1 MKRSTFITWEQ
12 LKVGSLILVA
22 LLIMIV
28 AIFRL
33 GQAAN
38 LFTERYELVTFL
50 PNANGLR
57 EGGSVT
63 VAGQLAGIVKR
74 IDFLPVDGDTTR
86 NLRVTIAVDQSL
98 QEQIREDTRAKLRTM
113 GLLGDKILDLSVGTP
128 RFAVLQPGDTV
139 PATESLDY
147 EAVIAQASGAVGD
160 MVELT
165 RDLRSITGGMVRG
178 EGTMGQL
185 LTNRTLY
192 DQLST
197 TLVQTNQ
204 LLARMQQPHGTLGR
218 MLDDPA
224 LYNEMVAVTGSLDS
238 LLHAINSRQGT
249 LGQLL
254 TDTTLY
260 ARLVTTTRSADSL
273 LTMLTQ
279 GNGFAARLLTD
290 QQLYDNL
297 NKAITDLNAIL
308 QDVRRDPRKYT
319 KGMVRIF

>member
-12 LKVGSLILVA
+12 LKVGSLILLA
-22 LLIMIV
+22 LLIMVV

-57 EGGSVT
+57 AGGSVT
-63 VAGQLAGIVKR
+63 VAGQLAGIVKD
-74 IDFLPVDGDTTR
+74 IEFLPVDGDTTR
-86 NLRVTIAVDQSL
+86 NLRVTLAVDRAL
-98 QEQIREDTRAKLRTM
+98 QDQIREDSRAKLRTM

-128 RFAVLQPGDTV
+128 RFSALQPGDTV
-139 PATESLDY
+139 PAMESLDY
-147 EAVIAQASGAVGD
+147 EAVITQASGAVGD

-165 RDLRSITGGMVRG
+165 RDLRSITGGIVRG

-192 DQLST
+192 DQLAG
-197 TLVQTNQ
+197 TLTETNQ
-204 LLARMQQPHGTLGR
+204 LLQRLQQPQGTLGR
-218 MLDDPA
+218 MLDDPT
-224 LYNEMVAVTGSLDS
+224 LYNRMVSVTGSLDT
-238 LLHAINSRQGT
+238 LLGAINSKQGS

-254 TDTTLY
+254 TDTSLY
-260 ARLVTTTRSADSL
+260 ARLVSTTRSADSL

-279 GNGFAARLLTD
+279 GNGFAARMLTD
-290 QQLYDNL
+290 QHLYDNL

-308 QDVRRDPRKYT
+308 ADVRRDPGRYT
-319 KGMVRIF
+319 KGMIKIF